1 MIPTDIINLI
11 KSFLIKCH
19 SCNNLNVTNNMTY
32 CGKCKE
38 TKNNCE
44 LICYSCL
51 KQTYSPYTNWIFCCL
66 ECYDIVMYDDDDDDS
81 IGYDIV
87 NYLTF

>member
-11 KSFLIKCH
+11 KSFLIKCPT
-19 SCNNLNVTNNMTY
+19 CDYLNVKNNMTY

-38 TKNNCE
+38 IKNNCE
-44 LICYSCL
+44 LICYGCL
-51 KQTYSPYTNWIFCCL
+51 KRTYSPYTNWIFCCL
-66 ECYDIVMYDDDDDDS
+66 ECYDIVMDDDDDS

-87 NYLTF
+87 DYLTF

>member
-11 KSFLIKCH
+11 KSFLKKCP
-19 SCNNLNVTNNMTY
+19 SCDYLHVKNNMTY
-32 CGKCKE
+32 CDKCKE

-44 LICYSCL
+44 LICYGCL
-51 KQTYSPYTNWIFCCL
+51 KRTYSSYTHWKQCCS
-66 ECYDIVMYDDDDDDS
+66 ECHDILMDEDDDS
-81 IGYDIV
+81 VGYDIV

>member
-11 KSFLIKCH
+11 KSFLIKCPT
-19 SCNNLNVTNNMTY
+19 CEYLNVKNNMTY

-38 TKNNCE
+38 TKNNCK
-44 LICYSCL
+44 LQCYNCL
-51 KQTYSPYTNWIFCCL
+51 KSTYLSCPNWTYCCS
-66 ECYDIVMYDDDDDDS
+66 ECYDILMDDDDDS
-81 IGYDIV
+81 IGYDII

>member
-11 KSFLIKCH
+11 KSFLIKCPT
-19 SCNNLNVTNNMTY
+19 CDYFNVKNNMAY
-32 CGKCKE
+32 CDRCKE

-44 LICYSCL
+44 LICYDCLIETWASC
-51 KQTYSPYTNWIFCCL
+51 SNWIHCCS
-66 ECYDIVMYDDDDDDS
+66 ECHDILMDEDDDS
-81 IGYDIV
+81 VGYDIV

>member
-11 KSFLIKCH
+11 KSFLKKC
-19 SCNNLNVTNNMTY
+19 STCNCLYVKNNMTY

-44 LICYSCL
+44 LICHNCL
-51 KQTYSPYTNWIFCCL
+51 KSTYSSYTNWIYYCSK
-66 ECYDIVMYDDDDDDS
+66 CYDILMDDDDS
-81 IGYDIV
+81 IGYDII